1 MIQIMLFMASKI
13 LWPSAH
19 KIACPVIIG
28 KKKTPITFKLLHKLL
43 HNPETI
49 RARVQEIG

>member
-1 MIQIMLFMASKI
+1 MASKI

-19 KIACPVIIG
+19 KIVCPVIIG
-28 KKKTPITFKLLHKLL
+28 KKKTPIILHKLL